1 MGFMD
6 KLKDIGKKA
15 LGSAAL
21 AAAHSYGTVT
31 AGEHN
36 NCKVSMD
43 NPMQKLVFIKLTEL
57 EAQVVIKDEIKT
69 FSFTASSDA
78 SESYTILLEYNDGK
92 TSKIHMST
100 DKNVGSNLPTPEQRI
115 AARYADI
122 GKLLKALAT
131 QVAIS
136 DNTKSEVNKLL
147 RFAGIQEI

>member
-6 KLKDIGKKA
+6 KLKDVGKKA
-15 LGSAAL
+15 LGGVAM

-36 NCKVSMD
+36 NCKVSLD

-57 EAQVVIKDEIKT
+57 EAQVVIKDEVKT
-69 FSFTASSDA
+69 FSFTNSSDA
-78 SESYTILLEYNDGK
+78 SESYTILVEYNDGK

-100 DKNVGSNLPTPEQRI
+100 DKNIGSNLPTPEQRI

-122 GKLLKALAT
+122 GKLVKALAI
-131 QVAIS
+131 QVTIS
-136 DNTKSEVNKLL
+136 DDTKKEVNKLL
-147 RFAGIQEI
+147 RFARMDEI